1 MKKILTIIALSVT
14 SLVTFAQQDAQFSMN
29 MFNRL
34 SINPG
39 YAGTNKALCGVLLY
53 RQQWNNFPGAP
64 KTFLF
69 SLDYG
74 EIAHGGLGLTV
85 DQDALGFDKTF
96 KAKLAYSFHQVL
108 GPGMLGIGLDVGMI
122 QKSLQGNFIAP
133 DGTSTATNT
142 GTDVAIP
149 WNGAKST
156 TYDLGLGLYYTTFND
171 KLYVGISSLHLT
183 QSDFKKTGT
192 VTHPRVGNNPA
203 YTTPW
208 GYDYVEARHYYVM
221 AGYRFDIG
229 DKFALTPSILTKSDA
244 ASTQLDINLLAKWN
258 KMVFIGASYRLTDA
272 IVAIVG
278 LEWKGFKFGYSY
290 DITTSTIKSHSNGT
304 HEIMLGYCHK
314 FVKPEKKHGHM
325 NERFL

>member
-14 SLVTFAQQDAQFSMN
+14 SLVTFSQQDAQFSMN

-69 SLDYG
+69 SADYG
-74 EIAHGGLGLTV
+74 EILHGGLGLTV

-96 KAKLAYSFHQVL
+96 KAKAGYSFHQIL
-108 GPGMLGIGLDVGMI
+108 GPGMLGVGLDVGMI
-122 QKSLQGNFIAP
+122 QKSLSGNFVAP
-133 DGTSTATNT
+133 DGSTTSTGGGVDA
-142 GTDVAIP
+142 AIP
-149 WNGAKST
+149 WNGAKNT
-156 TYDLGLGLYYTTFND
+156 TYDLGLGLYYTTLND

-183 QSDFKKTGT
+183 QSDVKKAGKTT
-192 VTHPRVGNNPA
+192 PTYVGQPA
-203 YTTPW
+203 YAW
-208 GYDYVEARHYYVM
+208 SYDYVEARHYYVM
-221 AGYRFDIG
+221 AGYRLDLNP
-229 DKFALTPSILTKSDA
+229 KFALTPSVLVKSDG
-244 ASTQLDINLLAKWN
+244 ASTQFDINALAKWN
-258 KMVFIGASYRLTDA
+258 QMVFLGVSYRMSDA
-272 IVAIVG
+272 VVAIVG
-278 LEWKGFKFGYSY
+278 LEWHGIKFGYSY
-290 DITTSTIKSHSNGT
+290 DVTTSTIKTQSNGT

-314 FVKPEKKHGHM
+314 FIKPVKKHGHQ